1 MARQWLTSL
10 FPRRTL
16 VTALAAIGLTAAL
29 TAAAPAPAFAAPDAK
44 AAVIPGSVLIA
55 SAAFP
60 GKILCASPTD
70 RSVWLQTVDTN
81 NPYCQWLYFGS
92 LFNPATG
99 QVMTYTGGNEGAVVM
114 AAYSPG
120 RSDQQWNWGGG
131 EDWGG
136 RALQSGLDS
145 GQNVDAKSPSD
156 DGPRTDA
163 VHTRGWR
170 HGHQRELTWNMIPL
184 S

>member
-1 MARQWLTSL
+1 MSRQWLTSV

-16 VTALAAIGLTAAL
+16 AAVLAAASLTVAVPAS
-29 TAAAPAPAFAAPDAK
+29 ADAVAPGSPSP
-44 AAVIPGSVLIA
+44 IPGTVLIA
-55 SAAFP
+55 SAAYP
-60 GKILCASPTD
+60 GKILCASPAD
-70 RSVWLQTVDTN
+70 QSVWLQTVDTA
-81 NPYCQWLYFGS
+81 NPYCQWLYFGA
-92 LFNPATG
+92 LFNPAKG

-114 AAYSPG
+114 STYALG
-120 RSDQQWNWGGG
+120 RGDQQWTWGGA

-145 GQNVDAKSPSD
+145 GQNVDAKSPDSD
-156 DGPRTDA
+156 SPRTDP
-163 VHTRGWR
+163 VRTRGWR